1 MYLGVFLSLIHDFP
15 LILVFKYWLI
25 WSNLLR
31 FGFLKTGKTK
41 MVFSKLWIEI
51 LSSVISENSK
61 FLILYNLLRV
71 YYNFHFLIESK
82 RGRNRVQKWP
92 RSERNVKQNVTK
104 SIFPKLWIRISFSTI
119 NEKLIFLILDKLPH
133 VYYNSPF
140 LLESKKGNNRA
151 QKGA

>member
-1 MYLGVFLSLIHDFP
+1 MYLGVFMSLMHDFL
-15 LILVFKYWLI
+15 LILVFKYRLI

-31 FGFLKTGKTK
+31 FEFLKTGKK
-41 MVFSKLWIEI
+41 MVFSKLWIGI
-51 LSSVISENSK
+51 LSPAINENPI
-61 FLILYNLLRV
+61 FLNLDNLLHV
-71 YYNFHFLIESK
+71 YYNFRLLIESK

-104 SIFPKLWIRISFSTI
+104 SIFPKLWIRISFSAI
-119 NEKLIFLILDKLPH
+119 NEKLIFLILYKLPQ

-140 LLESKKGNNRA
+140 LIESKKGKNRA